1 MTVEKVIENQK
12 VILANQGESWAIKS
26 KSSQI
31 KQNWMR
37 SSESNSDRETARANS
52 DQPGKNLDRGD
63 RQCCKARNGMSAIRL
78 ATAGTMQNA

>member
-1 MTVEKVIENQK
+1 MEVALTTVEKVIENQK

-31 KQNWMR
+31 KQTGCDP
-37 SSESNSDRETARANS
+37 SESNSDRETARANS

-63 RQCCKARNGMSAIRL
+63 RQCCKARNGM
-78 ATAGTMQNA
+78 